1 MRKTA
6 KARPTLMLAVALA
19 AMAPYANTMAA
30 YPDHPIRLIVPFTPG
45 GGVDIIG
52 RVTAKALSEELHQ
65 SVVVENKPGA
75 ASNLGAAY
83 VAHAPGDGY
92 TLLMASGSLAVN
104 RTLFKD
110 PGFDSLKDLVPVARV
125 AEAPAV
131 LVVDSNAPFKTLKD
145 LVDYGR
151 KNPTSVSFAS
161 TGYGSNQHLNGEIVT
176 SDGGF
181 KAIHVPY
188 KGGPPALTDLVSG
201 RVTFFM
207 TVPAEVFG
215 FLKDDKVR
223 ALAVSGQTRMS
234 LLPNVPTLLQSG
246 FKDEGLGSWWA
257 VAAPKGTPQAVVNTL
272 SNALMKALARPDV
285 QKTILGLGMEPAP
298 LDAKQFNTFFRGQVD
313 EYAAL
318 IKKYQ
323 ITQQ

>member
-6 KARPTLMLAVALA
+6 KVKLNLALA
-19 AMAPYANTMAA
+19 LGVMAVCANAMAA

-104 RTLFKD
+104 RTLFKE
-110 PGFDSLKDLVPVARV
+110 PGFDAVNDFVRVARV
-125 AEAPAV
+125 AQAPAV
-131 LVVDSNAPFKTLKD
+131 LVVDSNSPFKTLKD

-151 KNPTSVSFAS
+151 GNPKNVSYAS

-176 SDGGF
+176 SDGDF
-181 KAIHVPY
+181 QAVHVPY
-188 KGGPPALTDLVSG
+188 KGGPPALTDLVAG

-223 ALAVSGQTRMS
+223 ALAVSGQERMS

-298 LDAKQFNTFFRGQVD
+298 LDAKQFDTFFRGQVD
-313 EYAAL
+313 EYSEL
-318 IKKYQ
+318 IQKYQ
-323 ITQQ
+323 IPQQ

>member
-1 MRKTA
+1 MMLRKIPV
-6 KARPTLMLAVALA
+6 RLAWLIG
-19 AMAPYANTMAA
+19 AMALCAQAAAA
-30 YPDHPIRLIVPFTPG
+30 YPDHPIRLIIPFTAG

-52 RVTAKALSEELHQ
+52 RVTAKALSEELNE

-110 PGFDSLKDLVPVARV
+110 TGFDAIRDFVRVARV
-125 AEAPAV
+125 AQAPSV
-131 LVVDSNAPFKTLKD
+131 LVVDSKSPFHSLKD

-151 KNPTSVSFAS
+151 NNPKSVSFAS

-176 SDGGF
+176 SDGKF
-181 KAIHVPY
+181 QAIHVPY
-188 KGGPPALTDLVSG
+188 KGGPPALTDLVAG
-201 RVTFFM
+201 RITFFM

-223 ALAVSGQTRMS
+223 ALAISGRTHVSQ
-234 LLPNVPTLLQSG
+234 LPGVPTLLESG

-257 VAAPKGTPQAVVNTL
+257 VAAPKGTPQAVVDKL
-272 SNALMKALARPDV
+272 SNALVRALAKPDV
-285 QKTILGLGMEPAP
+285 QQTIRGLGMEPAP
-298 LDAKQFNTFFRGQVD
+298 LDARQFDAFYRGQVE
-313 EYAAL
+313 EYAEL
-318 IKKYQ
+318 IRKYH
-323 ITQQ
+323 IPQQ

>member
-1 MRKTA
+1 MLFA
-6 KARPTLMLAVALA
+6 LAV
-19 AMAPYANTMAA
+19 MAVCANSTAA

-52 RVTAKALSEELHQ
+52 RVTAKALSDELHQ

-75 ASNLGAAY
+75 ASNLGAGY

-110 PGFDSLKDLVPVARV
+110 PGFDSLKDLIPVARV
-125 AEAPAV
+125 AQAPAV
-131 LVVDSNAPFKTLKD
+131 LVVDSNSSFKTLND
-145 LVDYGR
+145 LVVYAR
-151 KNPTSVSFAS
+151 KNPTRISFAS
-161 TGYGSNQHLNGEIVT
+161 TGYGSNQHLNGEIVS

-181 KAIHVPY
+181 QAVHVPY
-188 KGGPPALTDLVSG
+188 KGGPPALTDLVAG

-215 FLKDDKVR
+215 FLKDGKLR

-234 LLPNVPTLLQSG
+234 QLPDVPTLLQSG
-246 FKDEGLGSWWA
+246 FKDDGLGSWWA
-257 VAAPKGTPQAVVNTL
+257 VAAPKGTPQPVVDAL
-272 SNALMKALARPDV
+272 SAALMKALAQPAL
-285 QKTILGLGMEPAP
+285 QKTILNLGMEPAP
-298 LDAKQFNTFFRGQVD
+298 LDARQFGKFFRGQVD
-313 EYAAL
+313 EYAKL
-318 IKKYQ
+318 ISKYH
-323 ITQQ
+323 ISQQ

>member
-6 KARPTLMLAVALA
+6 KVKLNLALA
-19 AMAPYANTMAA
+19 LGVMTACVNAMAA

-104 RTLFKD
+104 RTLFKE
-110 PGFDSLKDLVPVARV
+110 PGFDAVNDFVRVARV
-125 AEAPAV
+125 AQAPAV
-131 LVVDSNAPFKTLKD
+131 LVVDSKSPFKTLKD

-151 KNPTSVSFAS
+151 NNPKNVSFAS

-176 SDGGF
+176 SDGDF
-181 KAIHVPY
+181 QAVHVPY
-188 KGGPPALTDLVSG
+188 KGGPPALTDLVAG

-223 ALAVSGQTRMS
+223 ALAVSGQERMS

-257 VAAPKGTPQAVVNTL
+257 IAAPKGTPQAVVTTL

-298 LDAKQFNTFFRGQVD
+298 LDAKQFDAFFRGQVD
-313 EYAAL
+313 EYAEL
-318 IKKYQ
+318 IQKYH
-323 ITQQ
+323 IPQQ